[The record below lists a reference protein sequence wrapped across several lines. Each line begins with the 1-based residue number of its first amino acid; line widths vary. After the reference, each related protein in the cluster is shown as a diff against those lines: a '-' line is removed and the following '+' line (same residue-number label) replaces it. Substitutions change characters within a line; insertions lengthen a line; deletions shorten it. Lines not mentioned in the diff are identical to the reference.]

1 MLSTKVFEKLL
12 IFYKAEGK
20 NMSIQTFC
28 VNSGLNYRAFDKSGQ
43 LAIELNLFRFI
54 RNKKSKILWSALFI
68 GRGHQLDTNK
78 YFKYLNNKI

>member
-1 MLSTKVFEKLL
+1 MIQGTTDLEKLL
-12 IFYKAEGK
+12 FLYKTEGK

-43 LAIELNLFRFI
+43 LTIDLNLFSFI

-68 GRGHQLDTNK
+68 GRGHQLDTNHK
-78 YFKYLNNKI
+78 PWV